1 MVPAVTEGGRSFKG
15 AALYYLH
22 DKRLEGRL
30 TSDRVAWTHTVNL
43 STGDPERA
51 WRIMADTAMR
61 QGEIKA
67 SAGEKATGR
76 KLAKPV
82 YAYSLAW
89 HPEQRVDK
97 DHMLSTAL
105 DSLKA
110 QELEGYQAIILAHS
124 DEPQQHVHVLV
135 NRVHPETGKAATQ
148 PYS

>member
-15 AALYYLH
+15 ASLYYLH
-22 DKRLEGRL
+22 DKRREGEAERL
-30 TSDRVAWTHTVNL
+30 TSDRVAWTHTANL
-43 STGDPERA
+43 STADPERA

-67 SAGEKATGR
+67 AAGEKATGR
-76 KLAKPV
+76 KLTKPV

-89 HPEQRVDK
+89 HPEQRPDR

-110 QELEGYQAIILAHS
+110 QGL
-124 DEPQQHVHVLV
+124 
-135 NRVHPETGKAATQ
+135 RVIRPSFCHTT
-148 PYS
+148 SRSSMCM